1 MIFGSLRQTL
11 CQHNLVLTNYLTH
24 RDIYWKNSEAAH
36 TSSIKFL
43 ECREDCFLTQML
55 DVPTRNEALLE
66 MLLTN
71 QEKLLCNISVND
83 SLDCSDHNI
92 VEFGILLSILKAS
105 AKE

>member
-1 MIFGSLRQTL
+1 M
-11 CQHNLVLTNYLTH
+11 CQHNLVLRGDLTH
-24 RDIYWKNSEAAH
+24 QDICWKNSETAH

-43 ECREDCFLTQML
+43 ECIEDCFLTQML

-66 MLLTN
+66 LLLTN

-83 SLDCSDHNI
+83 SLGGSDHNI
-92 VEFGILLSILKAS
+92 VEFGILLSILRAS